1 MTRLAEDRL
10 TVNSAGH
17 PAASPGARAIRTV
30 EHSDGLWV
38 LRADAAT
45 TSADDRDAL
54 AASLSAHRPAGSLL
68 LITCHRVEL
77 YGAAS
82 NDAGAERSAP
92 DGQAQRSMSVR
103 PALPALNLPSVRLD
117 QDEAAIDH
125 LLRLAAGLESAVLG
139 EDQVL
144 SQLRTALTEARAAG
158 PLDPLVDR
166 LAQTA
171 LGVGRRVRREER
183 PAERSLAVR
192 ALRWLERSIGPLDG
206 KTLLVVGT
214 GPMGRDVVRSASRR
228 GARLSVASRDRSSAA
243 RLAAAAG
250 SAGEVLDLTEAAE
263 RASQVD
269 GIVVALAGPW
279 TALEMTGPSLPPIVD
294 LSAPSAIPAAVMAG
308 LDGRLIR
315 IDGLFSGPGTPL
327 GPRSDLE
334 ARFVERAERE
344 VLAAGRAFRRWRA
357 ARAAVPTMRLLR
369 IRADARRTVRVE
381 RLLRRLPD
389 LAPHERELVRQCS
402 QQLVA
407 DLLHEPLARLRED
420 VDGRSGAATRHLFD
434 L

>member
-1 MTRLAEDRL
+1 MTRLAEGRRAVD
-10 TVNSAGH
+10 SA
-17 PAASPGARAIRTV
+17 PRAAALPISRGIRTV
-30 EHSDGLWV
+30 EGRDGLWV

-45 TSADDRDAL
+45 TATDDRDAL
-54 AASLSAHRPAGSLL
+54 AAALSAQRPAGSLL
-68 LITCHRVEL
+68 LVTCHRVEL
-77 YGAAS
+77 YGAAI
-82 NDAGAERSAP
+82 DDGAP
-92 DGQAQRSMSVR
+92 DR
-103 PALPALNLPSVRLD
+103 PAGPAAIDGPAARPLPALDLPSLRLD
-117 QDEAAIDH
+117 RDDAAIDH

-192 ALRWLERSIGPLDG
+192 ALRWLERLIGPLDG

-228 GARLSVASRDRSSAA
+228 GARLSVASRDRAMA
-243 RLAAAAG
+243 ERVAAG
-250 SAGEVLDLTEAAE
+250 SAGEALDLSEAAQ

-279 TALEMTGPSLPPIVD
+279 TALGMAGPALPPIVD
-294 LSAPSAIPAAVMAG
+294 LSAPSAIPAAVRAG
-308 LDGRLIR
+308 LGGRLIR
-315 IDGLFSGPGTPL
+315 IDGLFSGPGTPI

-369 IRADARRTVRVE
+369 IQAEARRAIRVE

-389 LAPHERELVRQCS
+389 LAPHDRELVRQCTE
-402 QQLVA
+402 QLVA
-407 DLLHEPLARLRED
+407 DLLHEPLTRLRED
-420 VDGRSGAATRHLFD
+420 VDGRSGAAARHLFD

>member
-1 MTRLAEDRL
+1 M
-10 TVNSAGH
+10 VNGAAH
-17 PAASPGARAIRTV
+17 PAASPGSRASRAT
-30 EHSDGLWV
+30 EHSGGLWV

-45 TSADDRDAL
+45 TGTDDRDAL
-54 AASLSAHRPAGSLL
+54 AASLSAHRPTGSLL
-68 LITCHRVEL
+68 LVTCHRVEL

-82 NDAGAERSAP
+82 HDAAADRPAP
-92 DGQAQRSMSVR
+92 DGPAQNRSMGAL
-103 PALPALNLPSVRLD
+103 PPLPALDLPSVRLD
-117 QDEAAIDH
+117 QDDAAIDH

-144 SQLRTALTEARAAG
+144 SQLRTALTEARATG

-206 KTLLVVGT
+206 KALLVVGT

-228 GARLSVASRDRSSAA
+228 GARLSVASRDRSNAE
-243 RLAAAAG
+243 RLAAG
-250 SAGEVLDLTEAAE
+250 SAGEALDLAGAAE

-279 TALEMTGPSLPPIVD
+279 TALEMTGRSLPPMVD
-294 LSAPSAIPAAVMAG
+294 LSAPSAIPAGLLAE
-308 LDGRLIR
+308 LDGRLIQ
-315 IDGLFSGPGTPL
+315 IDGLFSGPGTPI

-334 ARFVERAERE
+334 TRFVERAERE

-369 IRADARRTVRVE
+369 IRAEARRTVRVE

-389 LAPHERELVRQCS
+389 LAPHERELVRQCTE
-402 QQLVA
+402 QLVA